1 MASRC
6 VEDVEG
12 FAAAVAEGG
21 AVERGRIRDEM
32 ETGSVVYEKGH
43 RLTLKSSRYGDNPH
57 TPSPSIF
64 HQVIHPHVSS
74 IC

>member
-6 VEDVEG
+6 VEDVGG

-43 RLTLKSSRYGDNPH
+43 RLTLKSSRYISK
-57 TPSPSIF
+57 TVLELEPSETSYG
-64 HQVIHPHVSS
+64 VLAA
-74 IC
+74 